1 VGQLLQRVAPGG
13 LLAALVPAGWLLDAE
28 HAAMRGRWLEGAT
41 LQLSVQLPSF
51 PVALAARPTD
61 PAAVLVL
68 RRGEG
73 RGTAPLAFAPD
84 RPVMGRFHLR
94 SYLRTV
100 LAAMP
105 ESANP
110 PPHGAGG

>member
-1 VGQLLQRVAPGG
+1 
-13 LLAALVPAGWLLDAE
+13 
-28 HAAMRGRWLEGAT
+28 M
-41 LQLSVQLPSF
+41 QLPSF
-51 PVALAARPTD
+51 PVTLAARPTD

-73 RGTAPLAFAPD
+73 PGTAPLAFAPD

-100 LAAMP
+100 LAAMS
-105 ESANP
+105 E
-110 PPHGAGG
+110 GAHPQPGDGA